1 MISSRLG
8 LRVPEH
14 VQLRA
19 PSLRLCRD
27 VSAAQVALCAL
38 RPVVD
43 LRSGVGQRGADVR
56 AAHSS
61 KHCGPEHLL
70 RPDEH
75 VRGPPH
81 AHTWPV
87 RAVLGSLLWPSCVL
101 FRICPPRVFF
111 ACVCAV
117 CMCVVCARMRLC
129 VSYDNV
135 RTHAFDGTHT
145 RAHNTQALLVKTIT
159 NATANANA
167 ILGVEIADTVVTFLS
182 IPDVD
187 KEVCFLFC
195 PCARGCVPLI
205 IKIVVTVLNPL
216 PLGWTRSKH

>member
-1 MISSRLG
+1 MHMRHELICVCVCMRES
-8 LRVPEH
+8 VCACA

-27 VSAAQVALCAL
+27 VFAAQASLGAL
-38 RPVVD
+38 RPVVVQYR
-43 LRSGVGQRGADVR
+43 LRGGVGQRGADVR

-61 KHCGPEHLL
+61 KHCGPEHLP

-101 FRICPPRVFF
+101 FRICPPRARF

-117 CMCVVCARMRLC
+117 CMCVVCARARAHVCMCICMC
-129 VSYDNV
+129 VCV
-135 RTHAFDGTHT
+135 RVCARAHTHT
-145 RAHNTQALLVKTIT
+145 YSHTTLEGRDLRVIRSALL
-159 NATANANA
+159 
-167 ILGVEIADTVVTFLS
+167 LRDIAMRAKGYL
-182 IPDVD
+182 
-187 KEVCFLFC
+187 
-195 PCARGCVPLI
+195 
-205 IKIVVTVLNPL
+205 
-216 PLGWTRSKH
+216 